1 MRKFRDIAA
10 FILVASFILTACG
23 APSTDA
29 TQGGYVSGDGQITV
43 VPPDERE
50 PAPTI
55 KGETVDG
62 KDVNIDDWR
71 GDIVVINLWGSW
83 CPPCREESPALD
95 AVARE
100 TADEGVHF
108 LGLSTRES
116 PETTLAFI
124 EKHDVSYPSLFDE
137 GGRIQVAFA
146 DSLASQAVPTT
157 WIIDADGNVAAR
169 AMTTLTESTLTDL
182 IDNVRTENAD
192 G

>member
-1 MRKFRDIAA
+1 MRKFRDLAA
-10 FILVASFILTACG
+10 LILVASFILTACG
-23 APSTDA
+23 APSTDS

-50 PAPTI
+50 PAPAI

-146 DSLASQAVPTT
+146 DSLASQAIPTT